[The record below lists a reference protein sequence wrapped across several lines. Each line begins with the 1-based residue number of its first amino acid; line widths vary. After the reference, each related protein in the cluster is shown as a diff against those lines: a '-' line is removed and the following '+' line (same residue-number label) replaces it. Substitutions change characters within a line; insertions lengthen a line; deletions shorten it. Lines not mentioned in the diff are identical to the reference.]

1 MTAAWSTA
9 GLPPEELAG
18 LLGTLD
24 PGLYC
29 RPMPAVLDTDCV
41 RTQG

>member
-29 RPMPAVLDTDCV
+29 RPMPEVLDTDCV